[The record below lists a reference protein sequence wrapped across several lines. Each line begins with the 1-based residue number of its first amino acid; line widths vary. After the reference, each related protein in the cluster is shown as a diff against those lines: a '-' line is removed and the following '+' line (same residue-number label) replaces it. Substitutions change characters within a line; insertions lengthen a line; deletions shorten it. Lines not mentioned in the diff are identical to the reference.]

1 MAQEIPKYALR
12 AFGLLYVKYGNKVP
26 FTQEAFNWLVSSSMR
41 KKIFSVLLKSGWIK
55 KKSKQEYACNEPSE
69 IFYSFFEQRVP
80 EILKTS
86 NKEYYFSKMSAV
98 EIWTDFNYIQRS
110 FEHNPY
116 FISVKDEEL
125 DYWKQFLAN
134 ENIAYFINEGTFMGE
149 FVILLPKKKLE
160 FTVHKGNPV
169 EKLAEVVSFCQGNS
183 LFEYPLAYLVKKF
196 KLNITV
202 SKELMEQVSF
212 IV

>member
-12 AFGLLYVKYGNKVP
+12 AFGLLYIKFGNKIS
-26 FTQEAFNWLVSSSMR
+26 FSQDAFNWIVSSSMR

-55 KKSKQEYACNEPSE
+55 KKSKKEYLCNEPSD

-80 EILKTS
+80 EMLKS
-86 NKEYYFSKMSAV
+86 SKRDYCFSRMSAV

-116 FISVKDEEL
+116 FINVKEEDL
-125 DYWKQFLAN
+125 DYWKDFLASQ
-134 ENIAYFINEGTFMGE
+134 NIAYFINEGTFMGE
-149 FVILLPKKKLE
+149 FVILLPKKNIE
-160 FTVHKGNPV
+160 FVSHKENPV
-169 EKLAEVVSFCQGNS
+169 EKLEEAVAFCQGNS

-196 KLNITV
+196 KLKIAV